1 MTIGEYRVDESASG
15 SAPAGLTDQADGA
28 ELFVAQLVA
37 AGVEALYI
45 NSGTDT
51 FPVQE
56 AIARRQAL
64 GLAVPRVVLCLDEAV
79 AGAAAHGHYA
89 VTGRPQAVLVHVDVG
104 TQQIGGALHNAQRG
118 GAAMLIC
125 AGRSPYTIDQGVP
138 GGRSSPIHWQQ
149 EQLDQHGIVRNYTK
163 WDYQPTRASMVAPAV
178 QRGLQVAASAPPGPT
193 YLSLPRE
200 VLLERPE
207 QPALAD
213 PERHAP
219 VPAPGPRPELVARAA
234 AALAA
239 SERPLLLTAMAGRDP
254 AAVAPL
260 VELAE
265 AVGAPVY
272 ANGFRLSIPTT
283 HPLFAGTQAREA
295 VAEAD
300 VILAIDT
307 LVPYIPQEVRP
318 AEGAIVIEIDAD
330 PLKPTVPLTGF
341 PVDIAIQ
348 ADPALALGELLRA
361 LLQARTEEQASRAG
375 SRRQA
380 VERANG
386 ERRRGWREA
395 AERKA
400 QQAPLAAD
408 HVAAVV
414 SEFVDESWTV
424 LDEAV
429 GNSPW
434 VSRMLSRTRPG
445 SLFKSAGSSLGWA
458 LGAAVGVKLAEPAR
472 RVLALVGDGTFVYG
486 CPTAALWAADVQE
499 APFLTLIFNNRMHNA
514 TRNALRGAF
523 PESYAQATGN
533 WPGIRID
540 PPPDYAALA
549 RACRAHGETVED
561 PAALPGALERAV
573 AAVEGGQAAVV
584 DVHVAAP

>member
-1 MTIGEYRVDESASG
+1 MTIGEYRVRDPEAVSADG
-15 SAPAGLTDQADGA
+15 ELTDQADGA

-37 AGVEALYI
+37 GGVEALYI

-64 GLAVPRVVLCLDEAV
+64 GLPVPRVVLCLDEAV

-163 WDYQPTRASMVAPAV
+163 WDYQPTRASMVAAAV

-207 QPALAD
+207 EPALVAPD
-213 PERHAP
+213 RHAP
-219 VPAPGPRPELVARAA
+219 VPAPGPRPELIAQAA
-234 AALAA
+234 ARLAA

-254 AAVAPL
+254 DAVAPL
-260 VELAE
+260 TELAE
-265 AVGAPVY
+265 ALGAPVY
-272 ANGFRLSIPTT
+272 ANGFRLCIPTT

-300 VILAIDT
+300 VILAVDT

-318 AEGAIVIEIDAD
+318 AAGATVIEIDVD
-330 PLKPTVPLTGF
+330 PLKRTVPLTGF

-348 ADPALALGELLRA
+348 ADPALALRELLRA
-361 LLQARTEEQASRAG
+361 LREARTPDQAARAAARG
-375 SRRQA
+375 QA
-380 VERANG
+380 VEAANA
-386 ERRRGWREA
+386 ERRRDWREA
-395 AERKA
+395 AEQKEL
-400 QQAPLAAD
+400 QVPLAAD
-408 HVAAVV
+408 HVVAVMG
-414 SEFVDESWTV
+414 EFIDESWTV

-445 SLFKSAGSSLGWA
+445 SHFKSAGSSLGWA
-458 LGAAVGVKLAEPAR
+458 LGAAVGVKVAEPER
-472 RVLALVGDGTFVYG
+472 RVIALVGDGTFVYG
-486 CPTAALWAADVQE
+486 CPTAALWAADVQD

-523 PESYAQATGN
+523 PESYAQATEN

-549 RACRAHGETVED
+549 RASRAHGETVED
-561 PAALPGALERAV
+561 PGALRGALERAI
-573 AAVEGGQAAVV
+573 AAIERGQAAVV

>member
-1 MTIGEYRVDESASG
+1 MTIREHEAQAATGALS
-15 SAPAGLTDQADGA
+15 DQADGA
-28 ELFVAQLVA
+28 ELFVAQLVEG
-37 AGVEALYI
+37 GVEVIYI

-64 GLAVPRVVLCLDEAV
+64 GMPVPRIVLCLDEAV

-89 VTGRPQAVLVHVDVG
+89 VTGQPQAVLVHVDVG
-104 TQQIGGALHNAQRG
+104 TQQLGGALHNAQRG
-118 GAAMLIC
+118 GGAMLIC

-163 WDYQPTRASMVAPAV
+163 WDYQAHRASMMTLAV
-178 QRGLQVAASAPPGPT
+178 QRGLQIAASEPAGPT

-200 VLLERPE
+200 VLLERPDE
-207 QPALAD
+207 PALTPPA
-213 PERHAP
+213 RFAP
-219 VPAPGPRPELVARAA
+219 IPASAARAISSGRGA
-234 AALAA
+234 EALAA
-239 SERPLLLTAMAGRDP
+239 AERPLLLTAMAGRDP
-254 AAVAPL
+254 DAVAPL

-265 AVGAPVY
+265 MLGAPVY
-272 ANGFRLSIPTT
+272 ANGFRLCIPTT
-283 HPLFAGTQAREA
+283 HPLFADTLAKEA

-300 VILAIDT
+300 VILTIDT
-307 LVPYIPQEVRP
+307 LVPYIPQEVHPRP
-318 AEGAIVIEIDAD
+318 DATVIEIDVD

-341 PVDIAIQ
+341 PIDISIQ
-348 ADPALALGELLRA
+348 ADPTLAMRA
-361 LLQARTEEQASRAG
+361 LLEALRETSSPEQGARVAA
-375 SRRQA
+375 RRQA
-380 VERANG
+380 VEQANA

-395 AERKA
+395 AESKA

-408 HVAAVV
+408 YVAMVLNEV
-414 SEFVDESWTV
+414 IDEGWTV

-434 VSRMLSRTRPG
+434 ISRMVSRTRPG

-458 LGAAVGVKLAEPAR
+458 LGAAVGVKIADPER
-472 RVLALVGDGTFVYG
+472 RVITVVGDGTFVYG
-486 CPTAALWAADVQE
+486 CPTAALWAADVE
-499 APFLTLIFNNRMHNA
+499 DAPFLTLIFNNRMHNA

-523 PESYAQATGN
+523 PESYAQANDN

-549 RACRAHGETVED
+549 RACRAHGETVDD
-561 PAALPGALERAV
+561 PAELRGALERAI
-573 AAVEGGQAAVV
+573 AAVDAGQAAVV
-584 DVHVAAP
+584 DVRVAAP

>member
-1 MTIGEYRVDESASG
+1 MTIREHEAQAATGALS
-15 SAPAGLTDQADGA
+15 DQADGA
-28 ELFVAQLVA
+28 ELFVAQLVEG
-37 AGVEALYI
+37 GVEVLYI

-64 GLAVPRVVLCLDEAV
+64 GMPVPRVVLCLDEAV

-104 TQQIGGALHNAQRG
+104 TQQVGGALHNAQRG

-163 WDYQPTRASMVAPAV
+163 WDYEAHRASMMAHAV
-178 QRGLQVAASAPPGPT
+178 QRGLQVAASAPAGPT

-200 VLLERPE
+200 VLLERPDE
-207 QPALAD
+207 PALIPPA
-213 PERHAP
+213 RHAP
-219 VPAPGPRPELVARAA
+219 VPAPAPRPELIARAA
-234 AALAA
+234 EALAA
-239 SERPLLLTAMAGRDP
+239 AERPLLLTAMAGRDP
-254 AAVAPL
+254 DAVAPL

-265 AVGAPVY
+265 ALGAPVY
-272 ANGFRLSIPTT
+272 ANGFRLCIPTT
-283 HPLFAGTQAREA
+283 HPLFADTQAKEA

-307 LVPYIPQEVRP
+307 LVPYIPQEVHPRP
-318 AEGAIVIEIDAD
+318 DATVIEIDVD

-341 PVDIAIQ
+341 PIDIAIE
-348 ADPALALGELLRA
+348 ADPTLAMRA
-361 LLQARTEEQASRAG
+361 LLDALAEASSPEQAARVAA
-375 SRRQA
+375 RRQA
-380 VERANG
+380 VEQANA

-395 AERKA
+395 AESKA

-408 HVAAVV
+408 YVAMVL
-414 SEFVDESWTV
+414 SEVIDEGWTV

-434 VSRMLSRTRPG
+434 TSRMLPRTQPG

-458 LGAAVGVKLAEPAR
+458 LGAAVGVKLAEPER
-472 RVLALVGDGTFVYG
+472 RVVTLVGDGTFVYG
-486 CPTAALWAADVQE
+486 CPTAALWAADVQD
-499 APFLTLIFNNRMHNA
+499 APFLTLIYNNRMHNA

-523 PESYAQATGN
+523 PESYAQANEN

-549 RACRAHGETVED
+549 RASRAHGETVDE
-561 PAALPGALERAV
+561 PSELRGALERAI
-573 AAVEGGQAAVV
+573 AAVDAGQAAVV

>member
-1 MTIGEYRVDESASG
+1 MTIREYEVREPATG
-15 SAPAGLTDQADGA
+15 SADGALSDQADGA

-64 GLAVPRVVLCLDEAV
+64 GMAVPRVVLCLDEAV

-118 GAAMLIC
+118 GGAMLIC

-178 QRGLQVAASAPPGPT
+178 QRGLQVAASAPAGPV

-207 QPALAD
+207 QPSLVA
-213 PERHAP
+213 PERHAA
-219 VPAPGPRPELVARAA
+219 VPAPGPRPDLIARAA
-234 AALAA
+234 AALA
-239 SERPLLLTAMAGRDP
+239 SCERPLLLTAMAGRDP
-254 AAVAPL
+254 DAVAPL

-265 AVGAPVY
+265 ALGAPVY

-283 HPLFAGTQAREA
+283 HPLFAGTQATEA

-300 VILAIDT
+300 VILAVDT
-307 LVPYIPQEVRP
+307 LVPYIPQQVRP
-318 AEGAIVIEIDAD
+318 RSGATVIEVDAD
-330 PLKPTVPLTGF
+330 PVKATVPLTGF
-341 PVDIAIQ
+341 PVDVAIQ
-348 ADPALALGELLRA
+348 ADPALALRALLRA
-361 LLQARTEEQASRAG
+361 LEEARTPEQASRAAA
-375 SRRQA
+375 RRQA
-380 VERANG
+380 VERANA

-395 AERKA
+395 AVEKA
-400 QQAPLAAD
+400 HLSPLAAD
-408 HVAAVV
+408 HVAAVAG
-414 SEFVDESWTV
+414 ELIDEEWTV

-434 VSRMLSRTRPG
+434 VSRMLRRTRPG

-458 LGAAVGVKLAEPAR
+458 LGAAVGVKLAEPER
-472 RVLALVGDGTFVYG
+472 RVVALVGDGTFVYG

-549 RACRAHGETVED
+549 RACRAHGETVEE
-561 PAALPGALERAV
+561 PAELRPALERAV
-573 AAVEGGQAAVV
+573 AAVDRGQAAVV

>member
-1 MTIGEYRVDESASG
+1 MTIRQQQ
-15 SAPAGLTDQADGA
+15 AGQAVGALSDQADGA
-28 ELFVAQLVA
+28 ELFVAQLVEG
-37 AGVEALYI
+37 GVDVLYI

-64 GLAVPRVVLCLDEAV
+64 GLPVPRVVLCLDEAV

-104 TQQIGGALHNAQRG
+104 TQQVGGALHNAQRG
-118 GAAMLIC
+118 GGAMLIC

-163 WDYQPTRASMVAPAV
+163 WDYQAHRASMMAAAV
-178 QRGLQVAASAPPGPT
+178 QRGLQIAASDPPGPT

-200 VLLERPE
+200 VLLERPDE
-207 QPALAD
+207 PALLPPA
-213 PERHAP
+213 RFAP
-219 VPAPGPRPELVARAA
+219 VPAPAPRPELIVRAA
-234 AALAA
+234 EALAA
-239 SERPLLLTAMAGRDP
+239 AERPLLLTAMAGRNPD
-254 AAVAPL
+254 AVAPL

-265 AVGAPVY
+265 ALGAPVY
-272 ANGFRLSIPTT
+272 ANGFRLCIPTT
-283 HPLFAGTQAREA
+283 HPLFADTQAKEA

-307 LVPYIPQEVRP
+307 LVPYIPQDVQPRP
-318 AEGAIVIEIDAD
+318 DATMIEIDVD

-341 PVDIAIQ
+341 PIDIAIQ
-348 ADPALALGELLRA
+348 ADPALAMRA
-361 LLQARTEEQASRAG
+361 LLDALVEARTPEQAARVG
-375 SRRQA
+375 PRRQA
-380 VERANG
+380 VEQANA

-395 AERKA
+395 AESKA
-400 QQAPLAAD
+400 QQSPLAPD
-408 HVAAVV
+408 YVATVLA
-414 SEFVDESWTV
+414 ELIDEDWTV

-434 VSRMLSRTRPG
+434 TSRMLARTQPG

-458 LGAAVGVKLAEPAR
+458 LGAAVGVKLAEPER
-472 RVLALVGDGTFVYG
+472 RVVTLVGDGTFVYG
-486 CPTAALWAADVQE
+486 CPTASLWAADVQD
-499 APFLTLIFNNRMHNA
+499 APFLTLIYNNRMHNA

-523 PESYAQATGN
+523 PESYAQANEN

-549 RACRAHGETVED
+549 RACRAHGETVDE
-561 PAALPGALERAV
+561 PSQLRGALERAIV
-573 AAVEGGQAAVV
+573 AVDAGQAAVV
-584 DVHVAAP
+584 DVRVAAP